1 MNTFIDKWANWTANR
16 PSGKMVKSNPIGLP
30 APAPAPAS
38 AGDPAK
44 TLPTEVAP
52 NLASVVAAPRGP
64 APSVPSST
72 SSNVSNN
79 TTENQNIKAS
89 QANSNEL
96 LLSMMLEGN
105 AVKNILNMRPR

>member
-1 MNTFIDKWANWTANR
+1 VNTFIDKWANWTADR

-30 APAPAPAS
+30 APAS

-44 TLPTEVAP
+44 TLPAEVAP
-52 NLASVVAAPRGP
+52 NLAAVVASPKGP
-64 APSVPSST
+64 APSMPSSA
-72 SSNVSNN
+72 SSNVYNN
-79 TTENQNIKAS
+79 TAGNQNIKAS
-89 QANSNEL
+89 QDNSNEL

>member
-1 MNTFIDKWANWTANR
+1 MDTFIGKWANWTANR

-30 APAPAPAS
+30 APAPSS

-64 APSVPSST
+64 TPSVPSST

>member
-1 MNTFIDKWANWTANR
+1 MNTFIDKWANWTADR
-16 PSGKMVKSNPIGLP
+16 PSGKVVKSNPIGLP
-30 APAPAPAS
+30 APVS

-44 TLPTEVAP
+44 TLPAEVAP
-52 NLASVVAAPRGP
+52 NLAAVVAPPKGP
-64 APSVPSST
+64 APSMPSSA